1 MPLEVRW
8 EKVPS
13 LLLGPLAIELGRKGR
28 FLVVVL
34 AKYTPR
40 LSTDTVERARKAL
53 RKETLGCFHLIM
65 PLALTLLERNFLK
78 LAVTR

>member
-8 EKVPS
+8 EK
-13 LLLGPLAIELGRKGR
+13 GAIVIARPFSDRARTEGR

-40 LSTDTVERARKAL
+40 LSTYTVERARKAL

-65 PLALTLLERNFLK
+65 PLALTLLERNFLNWQ
-78 LAVTR
+78 